1 MSAMKRPA
9 ARRRPVRKIQGGV
22 PHLHFELLFE
32 SPIVRVADVVCRAP
46 RSGPGEEELSDV
58 AQIVLPGRG
67 VFEVHRDGERVVADT
82 NTALVLGLGE
92 EYGVSHPVVGGDE
105 CTALAFAP
113 ELMEEAVGGVGG
125 RDGGLRPATHLGA
138 RLLTSALA
146 SGASDRLET
155 EEAALL
161 LLDALGV
168 DLATNGARSK
178 RRPGQAQRRRVEE
191 ARALLASDPTARWR
205 LDTVARAVHSS
216 PFHLARQFRAVTG
229 ESISRYLL
237 RLRLGLALI
246 AAGETEFARLAV
258 ELGFAHHSHFS
269 ARFRSVFGTTP
280 TQARRELASGRLR
293 ELSTI
298 VTAALPA
305 AP

>member
-1 MSAMKRPA
+1 
-9 ARRRPVRKIQGGV
+9 V
-22 PHLHFELLFE
+22 PHLYVELLLD
-32 SPIVRVADVVCRAP
+32 SPIVRVGRVVCRAP

-58 AQIVLPGRG
+58 AQIVLPRRG
-67 VFEVHRDGERVVADT
+67 VFVVHRDGEQVVVDT

-92 EYGVSHPVVGGDE
+92 EYGVSHPVAGGDE

-113 ELMEEAVGGVGG
+113 ELVEEALGGVGG
-125 RDGGLRPATHLGA
+125 RDGGTRPTTQLGA
-138 RLLTSALA
+138 HLLTSALA
-146 SGASDRLET
+146 GGVCDRLEADD
-155 EEAALL
+155 AALL
-161 LLDALGV
+161 LLDAVGC
-168 DLATNGARSK
+168 DLAANAARST
-178 RRPGQAQRRRVEE
+178 RRPGQAQLRRAEE
-191 ARALLASDPTARWR
+191 VRALLAGDPTARWR

-237 RLRLGLALI
+237 RLRLGLALERI
-246 AAGETEFARLAV
+246 AGGETELARLAV

-280 TQARRELASGRLR
+280 TQARWKLASGRRR

-298 VTAALPA
+298 MTAALA
-305 AP
+305 AS